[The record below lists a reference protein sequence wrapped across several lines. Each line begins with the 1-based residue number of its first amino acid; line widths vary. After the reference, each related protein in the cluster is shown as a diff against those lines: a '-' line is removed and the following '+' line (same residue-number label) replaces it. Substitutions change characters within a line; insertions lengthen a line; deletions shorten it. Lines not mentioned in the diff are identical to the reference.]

1 MPHQHLSGVAVPF
14 SGLIMLPY
22 GCGRPRTAVRIFIGF
37 CVDVLGAFPGSGSG
51 LPGMMPHYHYD
62 LNAKQKPS

>member
-14 SGLIMLPY
+14 SGFVGLIMLPY

-37 CVDVLGAFPGSGSG
+37 CVDVLGATGFPWIGGGASRDDAPLS
-51 LPGMMPHYHYD
+51 L
-62 LNAKQKPS
+62 